1 VNCITRKEVSVQQ
14 HNVLQ
19 GKVALVTGASRG
31 IGLAVAKRLGIGGAR
46 VVLNDV
52 VFRDGEDA
60 AIASL
65 QKVGAEARVYQAD
78 VTKTTEVD
86 LMFKT
91 LEEEWGGVDILVNN
105 AGITRDG
112 LLMRM
117 SDEQWDTVLNINLK
131 GAFVCTRAAVRT
143 MMRKRWG
150 RIISL
155 SSVVALGG
163 NPGQVNYAA
172 SKAGLIG
179 LTRTL
184 SKEVASRN
192 ITVNAVAPGF
202 IATDMVEVLP
212 EEVKGKVMER
222 IPMNRFGTAEDV
234 AGVIAFLS
242 SEEAGY
248 VTGQVIGIDGGLS
261 I

>member
-1 VNCITRKEVSVQQ
+1 VKGNST
-14 HNVLQ
+14 LQ

-31 IGLAVAKRLGIGGAR
+31 IGFAIAQRLGAVGAR
-46 VVLNDV
+46 IVVNDM
-52 VFRDGEDA
+52 VFREGSEA
-60 AIASL
+60 VIEAMKA
-65 QKVGAEARVYQAD
+65 VGAEARTYESN
-78 VTKTTEVD
+78 VTDSTQMEK
-86 LMFKT
+86 MFQT
-91 LEEEWGGVDILVNN
+91 IQEEWGGVDILVNN

-117 SDEQWDTVLNINLK
+117 SEEQWDSVLNVNLK
-131 GAFVCTRAAVRT
+131 GAFLCSREAVRG
-143 MMRKRWG
+143 MMRK
-150 RIISL
+150 
-155 SSVVALGG
+155 ALAG

-184 SKEVASRN
+184 SREVASRN

-202 IATDMVEVLP
+202 IATDMVDALS
-212 EEVKGKVMER
+212 EEMKAKVMER
-222 IPMNRFGTAEDV
+222 ISMGRFGTAEDV
-234 AGVIAFLS
+234 AGVIAFLA

-261 I
+261 L

>member
-1 VNCITRKEVSVQQ
+1 MTEKGTGLE
-14 HNVLQ
+14 

-31 IGLAVAKRLGIGGAR
+31 IGLAIAKRLGSAGAR
-46 VVLNDV
+46 IVIMDMA
-52 VFRDGEDA
+52 FREGPEAVIKALKEVRAEATTHEANVTDGE
-60 AIASL
+60 
-65 QKVGAEARVYQAD
+65 QVEA
-78 VTKTTEVD
+78 
-86 LMFKT
+86 LFKSV
-91 LEEEWGGVDILVNN
+91 EEEWGGVDILVNN

-117 SDEQWDTVLNINLK
+117 TDEQWDAVLNVNLK
-131 GAFVCTRAAVRT
+131 GAFLCSRAAIRG

-150 RIISL
+150 RIVSL

-179 LTRTL
+179 MTRTL

-202 IATDMVEVLP
+202 IGTDMVDALSDEM
-212 EEVKGKVMER
+212 KAKVMER
-222 IPMNRFGTAEDV
+222 IPMDRFGTAEDV
-234 AGVIAFLS
+234 AGVVAFLA
-242 SEEAGY
+242 SEEASY
-248 VTGQVIGIDGGLS
+248 VTGQVVGIDGGLS
-261 I
+261 L

>member
-1 VNCITRKEVSVQQ
+1 METDTG
-14 HNVLQ
+14 LQ

-31 IGLAVAKRLGIGGAR
+31 IGLAIAKRLGSAGAR
-46 VVLNDV
+46 IVVMDMA
-52 VFRDGEDA
+52 FREGPEA
-60 AIASL
+60 VIKAL
-65 QKVGAEARVYQAD
+65 KEVGAEATTHEAN
-78 VTKTTEVD
+78 VTDGEQVEA
-86 LMFKT
+86 LFKSV
-91 LEEEWGGVDILVNN
+91 EEEWGGVDILVNN
-105 AGITRDG
+105 AGITRDA

-117 SDEQWDTVLNINLK
+117 TDEQWDAVLNVNLK
-131 GAFVCTRAAVRT
+131 GAFLCSRAAIRG

-150 RIISL
+150 RIVSL

-202 IATDMVEVLP
+202 IATDMVDALSDEM
-212 EEVKGKVMER
+212 KAKVMER
-222 IPMNRFGTAEDV
+222 IPMDRFGTAEDV
-234 AGVIAFLS
+234 AGVVAFLA
-242 SEEAGY
+242 SEEASY
-248 VTGQVIGIDGGLS
+248 VTGQVVGIDGGLS
-261 I
+261 L

>member
-1 VNCITRKEVSVQQ
+1 MTEKGTGLE
-14 HNVLQ
+14 

-31 IGLAVAKRLGIGGAR
+31 IGLAIAKRLGSAGAR
-46 VVLNDV
+46 IVIMDMA
-52 VFRDGEDA
+52 FREGPEA
-60 AIASL
+60 VIKAL
-65 QKVGAEARVYQAD
+65 KEVGAEATTHEAN
-78 VTKTTEVD
+78 VTDGEQVEA
-86 LMFKT
+86 LFKSV
-91 LEEEWGGVDILVNN
+91 EEQWGGVDILVNN

-117 SDEQWDTVLNINLK
+117 TDEQWDAVLNVNLK
-131 GAFVCTRAAVRT
+131 GAFLCSRAAIRG

-150 RIISL
+150 RIVSL

-179 LTRTL
+179 MTRTL

-202 IATDMVEVLP
+202 IGTDMVDALSDEM
-212 EEVKGKVMER
+212 KAKVMER
-222 IPMNRFGTAEDV
+222 IPMDRFGTAEDV
-234 AGVIAFLS
+234 AGVVAFLA
-242 SEEAGY
+242 SEEASY
-248 VTGQVIGIDGGLS
+248 VTGQVVGIDGGLS
-261 I
+261 L

>member
-1 VNCITRKEVSVQQ
+1 MEGNRT
-14 HNVLQ
+14 LQ
-19 GKVALVTGASRG
+19 GKVALITGASRG
-31 IGLAVAKRLGIGGAR
+31 IGLTIARRLGAAGAR
-46 VVLNDV
+46 IVVNDI
-52 VFRDGEDA
+52 VFREGPEA
-60 AIASL
+60 VIEAMKA
-65 QKVGAEARVYQAD
+65 VGAEARTFESN
-78 VTKTTEVD
+78 VTDSTQVEE
-86 LMFKT
+86 MFQT
-91 LEEEWGGVDILVNN
+91 IQEEWDGVDILVNN

-117 SDEQWDTVLNINLK
+117 SDEQWDSVLNVNLK
-131 GAFVCTRAAVRT
+131 GAFLCSRAAVRG

-155 SSVVALGG
+155 SSVVALAG

-184 SKEVASRN
+184 SREVASRN

-202 IATDMVEVLP
+202 IATDMVEVLSD
-212 EEVKGKVMER
+212 EMKAKVMER
-222 IPMNRFGTAEDV
+222 IAMGRFGTAEDV
-234 AGVIAFLS
+234 AGVIAFLA
-242 SEEAGY
+242 SEEASY

-261 I
+261 L

>member
-1 VNCITRKEVSVQQ
+1 MTGNGTG
-14 HNVLQ
+14 LQ

-31 IGLAVAKRLGIGGAR
+31 IGLAIAKRLGSAGAR
-46 VVLNDV
+46 IVVMDM
-52 VFRDGEDA
+52 VFREGPESVIKALKEVGADATTHEANVTDGE
-60 AIASL
+60 
-65 QKVGAEARVYQAD
+65 QVEA
-78 VTKTTEVD
+78 
-86 LMFKT
+86 LFKSV
-91 LEEEWGGVDILVNN
+91 EEKWGSVDILVNN

-117 SDEQWDTVLNINLK
+117 TDEQWDAVLNVNLK
-131 GAFVCTRAAVRT
+131 GAFLCSRAAIRG

-150 RIISL
+150 RIVSL

-179 LTRTL
+179 MTRTL

-202 IATDMVEVLP
+202 IGTDMVDALSDEM
-212 EEVKGKVMER
+212 KAKVMER
-222 IPMNRFGTAEDV
+222 IPMDRFGTAEDV
-234 AGVIAFLS
+234 AGVVAFLA
-242 SEEAGY
+242 SEEASY
-248 VTGQVIGIDGGLS
+248 VTGQVVGIDGGLS
-261 I
+261 L

>member
-1 VNCITRKEVSVQQ
+1 MTEKGTGLE
-14 HNVLQ
+14 

-31 IGLAVAKRLGIGGAR
+31 IGLAIAKRLGSAGAR
-46 VVLNDV
+46 IVIMDMA
-52 VFRDGEDA
+52 FREGPEA
-60 AIASL
+60 VIKAL
-65 QKVGAEARVYQAD
+65 KEVGAEATTHEAN
-78 VTKTTEVD
+78 VTDGEQVEA
-86 LMFKT
+86 LFKSV
-91 LEEEWGGVDILVNN
+91 EEEWGGVDILVNN

-117 SDEQWDTVLNINLK
+117 TDEQWDAVLNVNLK
-131 GAFVCTRAAVRT
+131 GAFLCSRAAIRG

-150 RIISL
+150 RIVSL

-179 LTRTL
+179 MTRTL

-202 IATDMVEVLP
+202 IGTDMVDALSDEI
-212 EEVKGKVMER
+212 KAKVMER
-222 IPMNRFGTAEDV
+222 IPMDRFGTAEDV
-234 AGVIAFLS
+234 AGVVAFLA
-242 SEEAGY
+242 SEEASY
-248 VTGQVIGIDGGLS
+248 VTGQVVGIDGGLS
-261 I
+261 L

>member
-1 VNCITRKEVSVQQ
+1 MTEKGTGLE
-14 HNVLQ
+14 

-31 IGLAVAKRLGIGGAR
+31 IGLAIAKRLGSASAR
-46 VVLNDV
+46 IVIMDMA
-52 VFRDGEDA
+52 FREGPEA
-60 AIASL
+60 VIKAL
-65 QKVGAEARVYQAD
+65 KEVGAEATTHEAN
-78 VTKTTEVD
+78 VTDGEQVEA
-86 LMFKT
+86 LFKSV
-91 LEEEWGGVDILVNN
+91 EEEWGGVDILVNN

-117 SDEQWDTVLNINLK
+117 TDEQWDAVLNVNLK
-131 GAFVCTRAAVRT
+131 GAFLCSRAAIRG

-150 RIISL
+150 RIVSL

-179 LTRTL
+179 MTRTL

-202 IATDMVEVLP
+202 IGTDMVDALSDEM
-212 EEVKGKVMER
+212 KAKVMER
-222 IPMNRFGTAEDV
+222 IPMDRFGTAEDV
-234 AGVIAFLS
+234 AGVVAFLA
-242 SEEAGY
+242 SEEASY
-248 VTGQVIGIDGGLS
+248 VTGQVVGIDGGLS
-261 I
+261 L

>member
-1 VNCITRKEVSVQQ
+1 MEGNRT
-14 HNVLQ
+14 LQ
-19 GKVALVTGASRG
+19 GKVALITGASRG
-31 IGLAVAKRLGIGGAR
+31 IGLAIARRLGAAGAR
-46 VVLNDV
+46 IVVNDM
-52 VFRDGEDA
+52 VFREGPEA
-60 AIASL
+60 VIEAMKAEGS
-65 QKVGAEARVYQAD
+65 EARTYESN
-78 VTKTTEVD
+78 VTDSAQVEE
-86 LMFKT
+86 MFQTIQK
-91 LEEEWGGVDILVNN
+91 EWDGVDILVNN

-117 SDEQWDTVLNINLK
+117 SDEQWDSVLNVNLK
-131 GAFVCTRAAVRT
+131 GAFLCSRAAVRG

-155 SSVVALGG
+155 SSVVALAG

-184 SKEVASRN
+184 SREVASRN

-202 IATDMVEVLP
+202 IATDMVEVLSD
-212 EEVKGKVMER
+212 EMKAKVMER
-222 IPMNRFGTAEDV
+222 IAMGRFGTAEDV
-234 AGVIAFLS
+234 AGVIAFLA
-242 SEEAGY
+242 SEEASY

-261 I
+261 L

>member
-1 VNCITRKEVSVQQ
+1 MTGNGTG
-14 HNVLQ
+14 LQ

-31 IGLAVAKRLGIGGAR
+31 IGLAIAKRLGSAGAR
-46 VVLNDV
+46 IVVMDMA
-52 VFRDGEDA
+52 FREGPESV
-60 AIASL
+60 IKVL
-65 QKVGAEARVYQAD
+65 KEVGAEATTHEAN
-78 VTKTTEVD
+78 VTDGEQVEA
-86 LMFKT
+86 LFKSV
-91 LEEEWGGVDILVNN
+91 EEEWGGVDILVNN

-117 SDEQWDTVLNINLK
+117 TDEQWDAVLNVNLK
-131 GAFVCTRAAVRT
+131 GAFLCSRAAIRG

-150 RIISL
+150 RIVSL

-202 IATDMVEVLP
+202 IGTDMVDALSDEM
-212 EEVKGKVMER
+212 KAKVMER
-222 IPMNRFGTAEDV
+222 IPMDRFGTAEDV
-234 AGVIAFLS
+234 AGVVAFLA
-242 SEEAGY
+242 SEEASY

-261 I
+261 L

>member
-1 VNCITRKEVSVQQ
+1 MTEKGTGLE
-14 HNVLQ
+14 

-31 IGLAVAKRLGIGGAR
+31 IGLAIAKRLGSAGAR
-46 VVLNDV
+46 IVVMDMA
-52 VFRDGEDA
+52 FREGPEA
-60 AIASL
+60 VIKAL
-65 QKVGAEARVYQAD
+65 KEVGAEATTHEAN
-78 VTKTTEVD
+78 VTDGEQVEA
-86 LMFKT
+86 LFKSV
-91 LEEEWGGVDILVNN
+91 EEEWGGVDILVNN

-117 SDEQWDTVLNINLK
+117 TDEQWDAVLNVNLK
-131 GAFVCTRAAVRT
+131 GAFLCARAAIRG

-150 RIISL
+150 RIVSL

-179 LTRTL
+179 MTRTL

-202 IATDMVEVLP
+202 IGTDMVDALSDEM
-212 EEVKGKVMER
+212 KAKVMER
-222 IPMNRFGTAEDV
+222 IPMDRFGTAEDV
-234 AGVIAFLS
+234 AGVVAFLA
-242 SEEAGY
+242 SEEASY
-248 VTGQVIGIDGGLS
+248 VTGQVVGIDGGLS
-261 I
+261 L

>member
-1 VNCITRKEVSVQQ
+1 MTEIGTG
-14 HNVLQ
+14 LQ

-31 IGLAVAKRLGIGGAR
+31 IGLAIARRLGSAGAR
-46 VVLNDV
+46 IVVMDMA
-52 VFRDGEDA
+52 FREGPESVIKA
-60 AIASL
+60 L
-65 QKVGAEARVYQAD
+65 KEVGAEATTHEAN
-78 VTKTTEVD
+78 VTDGKQVEA
-86 LMFKT
+86 LFKSV
-91 LEEEWGGVDILVNN
+91 EEKWGGVDILVNN

-117 SDEQWDTVLNINLK
+117 TDEQWDAVLNVNLK
-131 GAFVCTRAAVRT
+131 GAFLCTRAAIRG

-150 RIISL
+150 RIVSL

-179 LTRTL
+179 MTRTL

-202 IATDMVEVLP
+202 IGTDMVDALSDEM
-212 EEVKGKVMER
+212 KAKVMER
-222 IPMNRFGTAEDV
+222 IPMDRFGTAEDV
-234 AGVIAFLS
+234 AGVVAFLA
-242 SEEAGY
+242 SEEASY

-261 I
+261 L

>member
-1 VNCITRKEVSVQQ
+1 MEGSST
-14 HNVLQ
+14 LQ

-31 IGLAVAKRLGIGGAR
+31 IGFAIARRLGAAGAR
-46 VVLNDV
+46 IVVNDM
-52 VFRDGEDA
+52 VFREGSEA
-60 AIASL
+60 VIEAMKA
-65 QKVGAEARVYQAD
+65 VGAEARTYESN
-78 VTKTTEVD
+78 VTDSAQVEE
-86 LMFKT
+86 MFQT
-91 LEEEWGGVDILVNN
+91 IQEEWDGVDILVNN

-117 SDEQWDTVLNINLK
+117 SEEQWDSVLNVNLK
-131 GAFVCTRAAVRT
+131 GAFLCSRAAVRG

-155 SSVVALGG
+155 SWVVALAG

-202 IATDMVEVLP
+202 IATDMVEVLSD
-212 EEVKGKVMER
+212 EMKAKVMER
-222 IPMNRFGTAEDV
+222 IAMGRFGTAEDV
-234 AGVIAFLS
+234 AGVIAFLAS
-242 SEEAGY
+242 QEAGY
-248 VTGQVIGIDGGLS
+248 VTGQVIGIDGGLAL
-261 I
+261 

>member
-1 VNCITRKEVSVQQ
+1 MTGNGTG
-14 HNVLQ
+14 LQ

-31 IGLAVAKRLGIGGAR
+31 IGLAIAKRLGSAGAR
-46 VVLNDV
+46 IVIMDMA
-52 VFRDGEDA
+52 FREGPESVIKA
-60 AIASL
+60 L
-65 QKVGAEARVYQAD
+65 KEVGAEATTHEAN
-78 VTKTTEVD
+78 VTDGEQVEA
-86 LMFKT
+86 LFKSV
-91 LEEEWGGVDILVNN
+91 EEEWGGVDILVNN

-117 SDEQWDTVLNINLK
+117 TDEQWDAVLNVNLK
-131 GAFVCTRAAVRT
+131 GAFLCSRAAIRG

-150 RIISL
+150 RIVSL

-179 LTRTL
+179 MTRTL

-202 IATDMVEVLP
+202 IGTDMVDALSDEM
-212 EEVKGKVMER
+212 KAKVMER
-222 IPMNRFGTAEDV
+222 IPMDRFGTAEDV
-234 AGVIAFLS
+234 AGVVAFLA
-242 SEEAGY
+242 SEEASY
-248 VTGQVIGIDGGLS
+248 VTGQVVGIDGGLS
-261 I
+261 L

>member
-1 VNCITRKEVSVQQ
+1 MEGSST
-14 HNVLQ
+14 LQ

-31 IGLAVAKRLGIGGAR
+31 IGFAIARRLGAAGAR
-46 VVLNDV
+46 IVVNDM
-52 VFRDGEDA
+52 VFREGSEA
-60 AIASL
+60 VIEAMKA
-65 QKVGAEARVYQAD
+65 VGAEARTYESN
-78 VTKTTEVD
+78 VTDSTQVEE
-86 LMFKT
+86 MFQT
-91 LEEEWGGVDILVNN
+91 IQEEWDGVDILVNN

-117 SDEQWDTVLNINLK
+117 SEEQWDSVLNVNLK
-131 GAFVCTRAAVRT
+131 GAFLCSRAAVRG

-155 SSVVALGG
+155 SSVVALAG

-202 IATDMVEVLP
+202 IATDMVDALSDEM
-212 EEVKGKVMER
+212 KAKVMER
-222 IPMNRFGTAEDV
+222 IAMGRFGT
-234 AGVIAFLS
+234 
-242 SEEAGY
+242 
-248 VTGQVIGIDGGLS
+248 VTCPAPFWARRW
-261 I
+261 

>member
-1 VNCITRKEVSVQQ
+1 MEGNST
-14 HNVLQ
+14 LQ

-31 IGLAVAKRLGIGGAR
+31 IGFAIARRLGAAGAR
-46 VVLNDV
+46 IVVNDM
-52 VFRDGEDA
+52 VFREGSEA
-60 AIASL
+60 VIEAMKA
-65 QKVGAEARVYQAD
+65 VGAEARTYESN
-78 VTKTTEVD
+78 VTDSAQVEE
-86 LMFKT
+86 MFQT
-91 LEEEWGGVDILVNN
+91 IQEEWDGVDILVNN

-117 SDEQWDTVLNINLK
+117 SEEQWDSVLNVNLK
-131 GAFVCTRAAVRT
+131 GAFLCSRAAVRG

-155 SSVVALGG
+155 SSVVALAG

-202 IATDMVEVLP
+202 IATDMVDALSDEM
-212 EEVKGKVMER
+212 KAKVMER
-222 IPMNRFGTAEDV
+222 IAMGRFGTAEDV
-234 AGVIAFLS
+234 AGVIAFLAS
-242 SEEAGY
+242 QEASY

-261 I
+261 L

>member
-1 VNCITRKEVSVQQ
+1 MTEKGTGLE
-14 HNVLQ
+14 

-31 IGLAVAKRLGIGGAR
+31 IGLAIAKRLGSAGAR
-46 VVLNDV
+46 IVIMDMA
-52 VFRDGEDA
+52 FREGPEA
-60 AIASL
+60 VIKAL
-65 QKVGAEARVYQAD
+65 KEVGAEATTHEAN
-78 VTKTTEVD
+78 VTDGEQVEA
-86 LMFKT
+86 LFKSV
-91 LEEEWGGVDILVNN
+91 EEEWGGVDILVNN

-117 SDEQWDTVLNINLK
+117 TDEQWDAVLNVNLK
-131 GAFVCTRAAVRT
+131 GAFLCSRAAIRG

-150 RIISL
+150 RIVSL

-179 LTRTL
+179 MTRTL

-202 IATDMVEVLP
+202 IGTDMVDALSDEM
-212 EEVKGKVMER
+212 KAKVMER
-222 IPMNRFGTAEDV
+222 IPMDRFGTAEDV
-234 AGVIAFLS
+234 AGVVAFLA
-242 SEEAGY
+242 SEEASY
-248 VTGQVIGIDGGLS
+248 VTGQVVGIDGGLS
-261 I
+261 L

>member
-1 VNCITRKEVSVQQ
+1 MTEKGTGLE
-14 HNVLQ
+14 

-31 IGLAVAKRLGIGGAR
+31 IGLAIAKWLGSAGAR
-46 VVLNDV
+46 IVIMDMA
-52 VFRDGEDA
+52 FREGPEA
-60 AIASL
+60 VIKAL
-65 QKVGAEARVYQAD
+65 KEVGAEATTHEAN
-78 VTKTTEVD
+78 VTDGEQVEA
-86 LMFKT
+86 LFKSV
-91 LEEEWGGVDILVNN
+91 EEEWGGVDILVNN

-117 SDEQWDTVLNINLK
+117 TDEQWDAVLNVNLK
-131 GAFVCTRAAVRT
+131 GAFLCSRAAIRG

-150 RIISL
+150 RIVSL

-179 LTRTL
+179 MTRTL

-202 IATDMVEVLP
+202 IGTDMVDALSDEM
-212 EEVKGKVMER
+212 KAKVMER
-222 IPMNRFGTAEDV
+222 IPMDRFGTAEDV
-234 AGVIAFLS
+234 AGVVAFLS
-242 SEEAGY
+242 SEEASY
-248 VTGQVIGIDGGLS
+248 VTGQVVGIDGGLS
-261 I
+261 L

>member
-1 VNCITRKEVSVQQ
+1 MTEKGTG
-14 HNVLQ
+14 LQ

-31 IGLAVAKRLGIGGAR
+31 IGLAIAKRLGSAGAR
-46 VVLNDV
+46 IVVMDMA
-52 VFRDGEDA
+52 FREGPESVIKA
-60 AIASL
+60 L
-65 QKVGAEARVYQAD
+65 KEVGAEARTHEAN
-78 VTKTTEVD
+78 VTDGAQVEA
-86 LMFKT
+86 LFKT
-91 LEEEWGGVDILVNN
+91 VEEEWGGVDILVNN

-117 SDEQWDTVLNINLK
+117 TDEQWDAVLNVNLK
-131 GAFVCTRAAVRT
+131 GAFLCSRAAIRG

-150 RIISL
+150 RIVSL

-202 IATDMVEVLP
+202 IGTDMVDALSDEM
-212 EEVKGKVMER
+212 KAKVMER
-222 IPMNRFGTAEDV
+222 IPMDRFGTAEDV
-234 AGVIAFLS
+234 AGVVAFLA
-242 SEEAGY
+242 SEEASY
-248 VTGQVIGIDGGLS
+248 VTGQTIGVDGGLGL
-261 I
+261 

>member
-1 VNCITRKEVSVQQ
+1 MEGSST
-14 HNVLQ
+14 LQ

-31 IGLAVAKRLGIGGAR
+31 IGFAIARRLGAAGAR
-46 VVLNDV
+46 IVVNDM
-52 VFRDGEDA
+52 VFREGSEA
-60 AIASL
+60 VIEAMKA
-65 QKVGAEARVYQAD
+65 VGAEARTYESN
-78 VTKTTEVD
+78 VTDAAQVEE
-86 LMFKT
+86 MFQT
-91 LEEEWGGVDILVNN
+91 IQEEWDGVDILVNN

-117 SDEQWDTVLNINLK
+117 SEEQWDSVLNVNLK
-131 GAFVCTRAAVRT
+131 GAFLCSRAAVRG

-155 SSVVALGG
+155 SSVVALAG

-202 IATDMVEVLP
+202 IATDMVDALSDEM
-212 EEVKGKVMER
+212 KAKVMER
-222 IPMNRFGTAEDV
+222 IAMGRFGTAEDV
-234 AGVIAFLS
+234 AGVIAFLAS
-242 SEEAGY
+242 QEASY

-261 I
+261 L